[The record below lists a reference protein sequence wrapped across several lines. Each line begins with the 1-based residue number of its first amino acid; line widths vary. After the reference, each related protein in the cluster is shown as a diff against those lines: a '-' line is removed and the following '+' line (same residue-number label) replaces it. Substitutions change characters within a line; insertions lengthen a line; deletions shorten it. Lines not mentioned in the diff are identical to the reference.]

1 MESSDTEKDTDEKTY
16 DMILE
21 LDSSHFLHQLKSK
34 YGNST
39 YDYDTLQTL
48 LEKIWWSVYGLKNPP
63 VVILELLISL
73 KNEAFLGSDIENRL
87 SNLVKTI
94 RSIMKKQ
101 GGIASRLNTRQ
112 PTTVY
117 LAELSDSNEIGRID
131 HENWKNQD
139 WIAVEFE
146 SSEDIDAHPEQ
157 VLWNIK
163 KSLIRNC
170 KKIMVYF
177 DERDIDKMR
186 NIWIKLPQ
194 DLREKV
200 ELAPFDFSKSKQ
212 LEKY

>member
-101 GGIASRLNTRQ
+101 
-112 PTTVY
+112 
-117 LAELSDSNEIGRID
+117 
-131 HENWKNQD
+131 
-139 WIAVEFE
+139 
-146 SSEDIDAHPEQ
+146 
-157 VLWNIK
+157 
-163 KSLIRNC
+163 
-170 KKIMVYF
+170 
-177 DERDIDKMR
+177 
-186 NIWIKLPQ
+186 
-194 DLREKV
+194 
-200 ELAPFDFSKSKQ
+200 
-212 LEKY
+212 